1 MSLTICVAMPQQ
13 PAAIGDFQKLVRLLR
28 REPGSVQVILADLQ
42 EGRASK
48 PATRGRKASPGH
60 AGGKI
65 KKVVADLHVCWG
77 GQALGKVLRQQP
89 ASPIVYG
96 VTLDD
101 VRQGAVPSH
110 PRIVGYL
117 CDGGFPRTVLTGA
130 GIPLAKQF
138 GLAAWLGA
146 GDARSARREFGDF
159 RRNILLVSD
168 DPGLIAAVKG
178 ACELLWLRLERLSLG
193 AAAQDIPAGF
203 YERYDCV
210 IGSGWAALDAAAAGV
225 AVIVADGR
233 GTAGRLTPTNL
244 QRVLD
249 ANAGPGCFD
258 GPVGAEMILAAL
270 SDATSSSSGGLGEAL
285 RQAHSASAR
294 LRQLLGWL
302 RQLTLEA
309 GSFAAPG
316 DAADG
321 PRRLD
326 ISPALPAA
334 IHWER
339 SDAADWSGSDTGA
352 PSRPPVPEVLVDA
365 VEQQPAPAT
374 LPSLSLGRRFRVGS
388 DSELTGLFGEGW
400 HEGEAWGRWSGSR
413 EAALL
418 FSTPVDEAGD
428 LELLFSLHAFLSPI
442 RTFQRVIVSVNGHWL
457 VCWPVDRQA
466 KQAPF
471 RLPLPAELSSG
482 DGVWR
487 IRLFLPDT
495 DTPRAW
501 GLSDCR
507 QLGVGLSGLELRRA
521 ETPPKLPPAPRLPLG
536 RRIPAS
542 ATATLAGLFGEGW
555 HRGESWGRWSASQ
568 APVLRFRTEAGEG
581 DLELLLHLFA
591 FLPPGRLFHRVAV
604 SVNGHPWVC
613 WRIDRDARLKFNR
626 GEWDAPFRLTLPSEL
641 QSHDGVWRVRFAL
654 PDAESPSHWG
664 QKDGRQLGLGIAGLE
679 LRRPAA
685 VPLPPPPPRLP
696 LGRYIHASDA
706 DALAG
711 FFRDG
716 WSRQES
722 WGRWTEQDEAA
733 IRFETE
739 TVDDDLELLFHINT
753 FLPPIRQFQRVIVV
767 VNGHPRLCWKVDRHV
782 KEAPFCLPLPKEWRG
797 DNGLWRIVL
806 RFPDADSP
814 RAWGFG
820 DSRKLGLGLSGLELR
835 YTRPSKN
842 HVSYVKPA
850 NDI

>member
-1 MSLTICVAMPQQ
+1 V
-13 PAAIGDFQKLVRLLR
+13 
-28 REPGSVQVILADLQ
+28 
-42 EGRASK
+42 
-48 PATRGRKASPGH
+48 
-60 AGGKI
+60 
-65 KKVVADLHVCWG
+65 
-77 GQALGKVLRQQP
+77 
-89 ASPIVYG
+89 
-96 VTLDD
+96 
-101 VRQGAVPSH
+101 
-110 PRIVGYL
+110 
-117 CDGGFPRTVLTGA
+117 
-130 GIPLAKQF
+130 
-138 GLAAWLGA
+138 
-146 GDARSARREFGDF
+146 
-159 RRNILLVSD
+159 
-168 DPGLIAAVKG
+168 
-178 ACELLWLRLERLSLG
+178 
-193 AAAQDIPAGF
+193 
-203 YERYDCV
+203 
-210 IGSGWAALDAAAAGV
+210 
-225 AVIVADGR
+225 
-233 GTAGRLTPTNL
+233 
-244 QRVLD
+244 
-249 ANAGPGCFD
+249 
-258 GPVGAEMILAAL
+258 
-270 SDATSSSSGGLGEAL
+270 
-285 RQAHSASAR
+285 
-294 LRQLLGWL
+294 
-302 RQLTLEA
+302 
-309 GSFAAPG
+309 
-316 DAADG
+316 
-321 PRRLD
+321 
-326 ISPALPAA
+326 
-334 IHWER
+334 
-339 SDAADWSGSDTGA
+339 
-352 PSRPPVPEVLVDA
+352 
-365 VEQQPAPAT
+365 
-374 LPSLSLGRRFRVGS
+374 
-388 DSELTGLFGEGW
+388 
-400 HEGEAWGRWSGSR
+400 
-413 EAALL
+413 LL

-428 LELLFSLHAFLSPI
+428 LELLFHLHAFLSPI
-442 RTFQRVIVSVNGHWL
+442 RTFQRVTVSVNGHWL

-471 RLPLPAELSSG
+471 RLPLPAELSNG
-482 DGVWR
+482 DGAWR

-507 QLGVGLSGLELRRA
+507 QLGVGLGGLELRRA
-521 ETPPKLPPAPRLPLG
+521 DAPPGLPPAPCLPLD

-542 ATATLAGLFGEGW
+542 DAATLAGLFGEGWHRGESWGRWSAGQAPTLRFRAEAGAGDLELLLHLFAFLPPGRLFQRVMVSVNGQPWLCWRVDSDARLKFDRREWDAPFKVPLPSALRGSDGVWRVKLSLPDAEPPAAWGKKDARRLGVGLAALELRRASAPAPRRPPPCLPLDRRLPASDEMLAGLFGEGW

-604 SVNGHPWVC
+604 SVNGRPWVC
-613 WRIDRDARLKFNR
+613 WKIDRDARLKFNR
-626 GEWDAPFRLTLPSEL
+626 GEWDAPFRLALPSEL

-654 PDAESPSHWG
+654 PDAESPGHWG

-716 WSRQES
+716 WSREES
-722 WGRWTEQDEAA
+722 WGRWTEQDEAV

-767 VNGHPRLCWKVDRHV
+767 VNGHPRLCWKVDRRV

-797 DNGLWRIVL
+797 DNGWWRIVL

-835 YTRPSKN
+835 YTRPPKN

-850 NDI
+850 NNI